1 MNSKAGVVPGTTPG
15 GIAPGTKVRVI
26 DGLLRDTRGTIIR
39 RASWGWSKAV
49 PQYVVE
55 VRGLERIIRADYL
68 ERVA

>member
-1 MNSKAGVVPGTTPG
+1 MTDLEPKTP
-15 GIAPGTKVRVI
+15 VRVI

-39 RASWGWSKAV
+39 RASWGWSKAI

-68 ERVA
+68 ERVST